1 MHDSLVREL
10 EGVARDR
17 EEATPDIDFPDAA
30 ETCYQWKCEELH
42 NHFRPH
48 EADRYPMAIDQREYW
63 ELEYLHYLDALQKR
77 LLHKARDGVNG
88 EPTADHWRSLASLL
102 QEPAEA
108 QRALRDANQGG
119 PAIDRQP
126 GVLEARGGAF

>member
-30 ETCYQWKCEELH
+30 ETCYQWQCEELH

-119 PAIDRQP
+119 PAID
-126 GVLEARGGAF
+126 